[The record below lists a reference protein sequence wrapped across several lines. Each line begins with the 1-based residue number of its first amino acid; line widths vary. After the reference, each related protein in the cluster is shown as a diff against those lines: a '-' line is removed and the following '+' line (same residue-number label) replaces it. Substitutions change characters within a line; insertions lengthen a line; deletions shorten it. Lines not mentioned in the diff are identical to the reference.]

1 MDKENLMIKEQQLED
16 EVISEATSIVE
27 ENEVKEVEEQAVTKE
42 ETKKIKATNN
52 RRPMA
57 AKKDPFE
64 RRVVQIKRISKTTK
78 GGRSMRFSALVVIG
92 DKNGRVGFGMG
103 KSIEVPDAIKKAV
116 KNANNNIYNLRIN
129 KKGTVYHENIGHDG
143 AGRILVKP
151 APLGTGIIAGGSVRA
166 VVELAG
172 YHDIY
177 TKCLGSNTPINVIRA
192 TIDALVNQ
200 YDPRDIAKLRD
211 KKLSDL

>member
-1 MDKENLMIKEQQLED
+1 MEKENNIIQEQQLE
-16 EVISEATSIVE
+16 EAIIEETNLE
-27 ENEVKEVEEQAVTKE
+27 ENTKITDAS
-42 ETKKIKATNN
+42 ETKKIKGSAKRSTTN
-52 RRPMA
+52 
-57 AKKDPFE
+57 KQQFE
-64 RRVVQIKRISKTTK
+64 QKVVQIKRISKTTK

-92 DKNGRVGFGMG
+92 DKQGRVGFGMG

-116 KNANNNIYNLRIN
+116 KNAKNNIYHLKIN
-129 KKGTVYHENIGHDG
+129 KKGTIYHENIGHDG

-192 TIDALVNQ
+192 TIDALVKQ
-200 YDPRDIAKLRD
+200 YDPREIAKLRD
-211 KKLSDL
+211 KKLSEL

>member
-16 EVISEATSIVE
+16 EAIIEATAQTDV
-27 ENEVKEVEEQAVTKE
+27 EVKEENLEAQEPTRE
-42 ETKKIKATNN
+42 N
-52 RRPMA
+52 RRIRSTTGRRSQP
-57 AKKDPFE
+57 KKDQFE

-92 DKNGRVGFGMG
+92 DKQGKVGFGMG

-116 KNANNNIYNLRIN
+116 KNANNNIFNLRIN

-143 AGRILVKP
+143 AGKILVKP

-177 TKCLGSNTPINVIRA
+177 TKCLGTNTPINVIRA

-200 YDPRDIAKLRD
+200 YDPREIAKLRD

>member
-1 MDKENLMIKEQQLED
+1 MLDKDLLEQEQQLED
-16 EVISEATSIVE
+16 NIIE
-27 ENEVKEVEEQAVTKE
+27 ENSEL
-42 ETKKIKATNN
+42 ETANKIEDNDLKKIRGS
-52 RRPMA
+52 RRNSS
-57 AKKDPFE
+57 KQQFE
-64 RRVVQIKRISKTTK
+64 QKVVQIKRISKTTK

-92 DKNGRVGFGMG
+92 DKQGKVGFGMG

-116 KNANNNIYNLRIN
+116 KNAKNNIYHLRIN

-192 TIDALVNQ
+192 TIDALLNQ
-200 YDPRDIAKLRD
+200 YDPREIAKLRD
-211 KKLSDL
+211 KKLSEL

>member
-16 EVISEATSIVE
+16 EVI
-27 ENEVKEVEEQAVTKE
+27 NEVTAQA
-42 ETKKIKATNN
+42 ETADAAESHKDNKRIKSSNT
-52 RRPMA
+52 RRPA
-57 AKKDPFE
+57 RASKDQFE

-92 DKNGRVGFGMG
+92 DKQGRVGFGMG

-116 KNANNNIYNLRIN
+116 KNANNNIFNLKIN

>member
-1 MDKENLMIKEQQLED
+1 MEKENLIIEEQQLE
-16 EVISEATSIVE
+16 EKMIEEAT
-27 ENEVKEVEEQAVTKE
+27 NADVKNDANSADVKR
-42 ETKKIKATNN
+42 IKASG
-52 RRPMA
+52 RKSAA
-57 AKKDPFE
+57 AKQQFE
-64 RRVVQIKRISKTTK
+64 KRVVQIKRISKTTK

-92 DKNGRVGFGMG
+92 DKNGRVGYGMG

-116 KNANNNIYNLRIN
+116 KNANNNIFHLRIN
-129 KKGTVYHENIGHDG
+129 KKGTVFHENIGHDG

-192 TIDALVNQ
+192 TVDALTKQ
-200 YDPRDIAKLRD
+200 YDPREIAKLRD
-211 KKLSDL
+211 KKLSEL

>member
-1 MDKENLMIKEQQLED
+1 MEKENLI
-16 EVISEATSIVE
+16 I
-27 ENEVKEVEEQAVTKE
+27 EEQKME
-42 ETKKIKATNN
+42 ETMIEEITNEEQVDDASTSSSKRIKSSN
-52 RRPMA
+52 RKTPS
-57 AKKDPFE
+57 KQQFE
-64 RRVVQIKRISKTTK
+64 KRVVQIKRISKTTK

-92 DKNGRVGFGMG
+92 DKNGRVGYGMG

-116 KNANNNIYNLRIN
+116 KNANNNIYHLKIN
-129 KKGTVYHENIGHDG
+129 KKGTVFHENIGHDG
-143 AGRILVKP
+143 AGKILVKP

-192 TIDALVNQ
+192 TVDALIKQ
-200 YDPRDIAKLRD
+200 YDPREIARLRD